1 MIVAQISIMESL
13 QLVME
18 PKMVLITSSLR
29 THGVIHGEIK
39 DMSKSDKTTHAE
51 FSRVLSILLRDA

>member
-1 MIVAQISIMESL
+1 
-13 QLVME
+13 ME